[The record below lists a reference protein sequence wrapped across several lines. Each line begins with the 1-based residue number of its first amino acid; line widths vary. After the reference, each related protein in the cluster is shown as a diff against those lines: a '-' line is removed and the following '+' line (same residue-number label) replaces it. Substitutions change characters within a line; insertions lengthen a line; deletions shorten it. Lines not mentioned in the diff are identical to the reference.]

1 MTLIID
7 LSKEKLC
14 LILER
19 GKKKIAVHQWDGLYQ
34 LSETL
39 LVELDK
45 FLKKNKINLSDIKKF
60 KVIPSEKSIVST
72 RIAEAVVSGLKAK
85 LVDTID

>member
-1 MTLIID
+1 MTLLID

-19 GKKKIAVHQWDGLYQ
+19 NKKKIAVHKWDGLYQ

-85 LVDTID
+85 MKLK

>member
-7 LSKEKLC
+7 LSGEKLC
-14 LILER
+14 LVLKL
-19 GKKKIAVHQWDGLYQ
+19 GKKQIAVHKWDGLYQ

-60 KVIPSEKSIVST
+60 KVIPSEKSIISD
-72 RIAEAVVSGLKAK
+72 RIAQAVVLGLTNSSM
-85 LVDTID
+85 LVE